1 MAYTTIDDPT
11 SFFNTVLYTGNATDN
26 RTVTGVGFQPNWSW
40 LKDRTNGNHH
50 RIYDSVRGATKAIYS
65 SLTTAEGTAS
75 DGLKSFDSDGFTL
88 GTGSDENGNSAN
100 FVSWNWL
107 AGGSASSN
115 SDGDITSS
123 VSVNTTAGFSIVSY
137 TGTGSNAT
145 VGHGLGVAPKMVI
158 IKHRSDTYDWVV
170 YHKDAGNTGFL
181 RLNTTNATDTGIN
194 MFQNTDPTSSVFSI
208 STHGAV
214 NDSSDNFIA
223 YCFAEKQG
231 YSKIGSYTGGSDPF
245 VYLGFKPAWIMFKN
259 SSASENWRIIDNKRD
274 TDNPAAQHLYPNLA
288 NAEGSGT
295 SYNDFIDFL
304 SNGFKIRSGSGEIDG
319 SGNTIIFMA
328 FAESPFVNSNGIPN
342 NSR

>member
-1 MAYTTIDDPT
+1 MSYTIIDDPT
-11 SFFNTVLYTGNATDN
+11 SFFNTVTYSGSNSDQSI
-26 RTVTGVGFQPNWSW
+26 TGVGFQPDWVWIKNRSSTPSHM
-40 LKDRTNGNHH
+40 LNDVARGAGKQINSDNTSAELDRT
-50 RIYDSVRGATKAIYS
+50 YF
-65 SLTTAEGTAS
+65 E
-75 DGLKSFDSDGFTL
+75 SFDSDGFSL
-88 GTGSDENGNSAN
+88 DGNVSDYNQSGSN
-100 FVSWNWL
+100 FVSWSWL
-107 AGGSASSN
+107 AGNGTASNGNGS
-115 SDGDITSS
+115 ITST
-123 VSVNTTAGFSIVSY
+123 VSANTTAGFSIVSY
-137 TGTGSNAT
+137 AGTGSNAT

-223 YCFAEKQG
+223 YCFTEKQG

-274 TDNPAAQHLYPNLA
+274 TDNPAAQHLYPNL
-288 NAEGSGT
+288 NSAEGSGT
-295 SYNDFIDFL
+295 SYNDFVDFL

-342 NSR
+342 NAR